1 MSVSGGGDG
10 GDEGGREGS
19 DGGGGEGGEEGG
31 KILAHGQESI
41 QEGLTKIVLA
51 IFMIEYFYPILKLI
65 TCGKDFPQEQR
76 PGGNQRQQ
84 VMLWFPHLVGVP
96 HPMLKRCKAV
106 SKKENK
112 PGTKCFPHSK

>member
-19 DGGGGEGGEEGG
+19 DGGGGEGGEKGG

-51 IFMIEYFYPILKLI
+51 IFMIEYFYPIL
-65 TCGKDFPQEQR
+65 
-76 PGGNQRQQ
+76 N
-84 VMLWFPHLVGVP
+84 
-96 HPMLKRCKAV
+96 
-106 SKKENK
+106 
-112 PGTKCFPHSK
+112 